1 MQRGFTNILAVD
13 VAQTAAF
20 YETLLGLKPK
30 FSSDWFV
37 NLADPGN
44 PDLELGILQRTN
56 EIVPASARQAPAGV
70 ILTFVV
76 DDCDT
81 IHQRA
86 IASNADIVEAPTD
99 MPYGQRRMI
108 VRDPAGTFIDISSLV

>member
-1 MQRGFTNILAVD
+1 MQRGFTNILAED

-30 FSSDWFV
+30 FSSGWFV
-37 NLADPGN
+37 NLADPDN

>member
-1 MQRGFTNILAVD
+1 MQRSFTNILVED
-13 VAQTAAF
+13 VTQTAAF

-37 NLADPGN
+37 NLEDPDN
-44 PDLELGILQRTN
+44 PGLELGILEQTN
-56 EIVPASARQAPAGV
+56 DIVPTGAGKPPAGI

-76 DDCDT
+76 DDCDA
-81 IHQRA
+81 IHRRA
-86 IASNADIVEAPTD
+86 LAENADIVEAPTD

-108 VRDPAGTFIDISSLV
+108 VRDPAGTFVDISSLA

>member
-1 MQRGFTNILAVD
+1 MQRGFTNILAED

-37 NLADPGN
+37 NLADPDN
-44 PDLELGILQRTN
+44 PDLELGVLQRTN
-56 EIVPASARQAPAGV
+56 EIVPARARQAPAGV